1 MVDVEEPKHLR
12 NIPSRNTGLPH
23 NHPVNVAYR
32 ILVIGGSIFGL
43 HELSVFHQI
52 MKGPSVS
59 HEWFK
64 VFLAASIG
72 TYRCC
77 VTFDCCRQIG
87 TMSQPLRAVIVPFFI

>member
-12 NIPSRNTGLPH
+12 NIPSRNTGLPY

-64 VFLAASIG
+64 VFLAASIS